1 MLCAQLS
8 RGDITRHRMI
18 YHGAT
23 LFEAALYARE
33 LGRKARMEEFHR
45 QMLFEV
51 INRSAGG
58 DFKADRSLL
67 KDDAH
72 GPKASARAVADNWM
86 TLAGHLGQEVP
97 DGFKKKA
104 QALDG

>member
-33 LGRKARMEEFHR
+33 LGRKARMEEFNR
-45 QMLFEV
+45 QMLCEV

-58 DFKADRSLL
+58 DFF
-67 KDDAH
+67 
-72 GPKASARAVADNWM
+72 AV
-86 TLAGHLGQEVP
+86 GQEHGATFRV
-97 DGFKKKA
+97 
-104 QALDG
+104 

>member
-33 LGRKARMEEFHR
+33 LGRKARVEEFHR
-45 QMLFEV
+45 QMLCEV

-58 DFKADRSLL
+58 NFSADRSLL
-67 KDDAH
+67 RDEGP

-97 DGFKKKA
+97 EGFQKKA
-104 QALDG
+104 RALDG

>member
-8 RGDITRHRMI
+8 RGDITRHRTI

-33 LGRKARMEEFHR
+33 LGRKARLEEFHR
-45 QMLFEV
+45 QMLCEV

-58 DFKADRSLL
+58 NFSADRSLL
-67 KDDAH
+67 KDDSSVPLAS
-72 GPKASARAVADNWM
+72 PKAVAGNWM
-86 TLAGHLGQEVP
+86 TLAEHLRQEVP
-97 DGFKKKA
+97 SGFREKV
-104 QALDG
+104 QGLSG